1 MKRTL
6 LSFLIILCTA
16 LAVQAQPAP
25 VYTLK
30 SCLEQGLLNNYSLR
44 ITRNEQQVSKN
55 NATLANAG
63 YLPTLDLSTGYKG
76 TLDNTETKL
85 RTTGETTKENGVFDQ
100 TVDAGINL
108 SWTIFDGFN
117 ITANYQKLKELERQ
131 GETNTRIAIEDLI
144 ANIAAEYYNYV
155 QHTIR
160 LKNFRYAVSL
170 SKERLRIVEERY
182 HIGNFSRLDYQQAK
196 VDFNAD
202 SAQYMKQQ
210 ELLHTSRIQLN
221 ELMASED
228 VDRPFIVEDS
238 LINVSAK
245 LNFDELWNATL
256 QANAA
261 LLKAEQNNTLARLD
275 YKKASSRDYPYVKM
289 NGGYG
294 YTLNKYDISAN
305 SRRSNLG
312 LNFGVTVGFNLFD
325 GNRRR
330 ELRNAR
336 IAVQNARLEREQLEQ
351 ALRAD
356 LSNLWQAYQNNLQ
369 MLKLERQNLV
379 AAKENH
385 EIAMERYMLGNL
397 SGIEMREAQKSLLDA
412 EERILS
418 AEYDTKLCEISL
430 LQISGR
436 VELCLVLFLSLAK
449 IIVEITISVLPKI
462 KAKLNFSSKKITP
475 KNMLI
480 IASKVP
486 RIEAE
491 VEPISSIALSKRII
505 ENIVEIIDSPKY
517 EYMISKLNFKIIEF
531 VEAPYIINPSAAP
544 KQTYIVKTV

>member
-1 MKRTL
+1 MRTIFSTRKLLFLITTL
-6 LSFLIILCTA
+6 LFLSPLYGNTKREDP
-16 LAVQAQPAP
+16 QTP

-30 SCLEQGLLNNYSLR
+30 SCLEHGLLNNYALR
-44 ITRNEQQVSKN
+44 ITRNQEQLSKN
-55 NATLANAG
+55 NATAGNAG
-63 YLPTLDLSTGYKG
+63 YLPTLDLSAGYKG
-76 TLDNTETKL
+76 TIDNTETKL
-85 RTTGETTKENGVFDQ
+85 RATGDVTKDNNVFDQ
-100 TVDAGINL
+100 TLNAGINL
-108 SWTIFDGFN
+108 NWTIFDGFN

-155 QHTIR
+155 QQKIR

-170 SKERLRIVEERY
+170 SRERLRIVEERY

-202 SAQYMKQQ
+202 SAQYIKQQ

-221 ELMASED
+221 ELMANQD
-228 VDRPFIVEDS
+228 VDESFVILDS
-238 LINVSAK
+238 LISINEI
-245 LNFDELWNATL
+245 LNFKDLWTSTL
-256 QANAA
+256 QINAS
-261 LLKAEQNNTLARLD
+261 LLKAEQGNTLARLD
-275 YKKASSRDYPYVKM
+275 YKKVCARDYPYLKM

-305 SRRSNLG
+305 NRRSNLG
-312 LNFGVTVGFNLFD
+312 LNFGVTVGFKLFD

-330 ELRNAR
+330 ERRNANLA
-336 IAVQNARLEREQLEQ
+336 IHNARLEREQVEQ
-351 ALRAD
+351 SLRAD

-430 LQISGR
+430 LQISG
-436 VELCLVLFLSLAK
+436 
-449 IIVEITISVLPKI
+449 
-462 KAKLNFSSKKITP
+462 KATQYL
-475 KNMLI
+475 
-480 IASKVP
+480 
-486 RIEAE
+486 E
-491 VEPISSIALSKRII
+491 
-505 ENIVEIIDSPKY
+505 
-517 EYMISKLNFKIIEF
+517 
-531 VEAPYIINPSAAP
+531 
-544 KQTYIVKTV
+544 

>member
-1 MKRTL
+1 MKRIV
-6 LSFLIILCTA
+6 LIFIATACTA
-16 LAVQAQPAP
+16 LGLYAQPAP
-25 VYTLK
+25 TYTLK

-44 ITRNEQQVSKN
+44 IVRNEEQVSKN
-55 NATLANAG
+55 NATLGNAG
-63 YLPTLDLSTGYKG
+63 YLPTLDLSAGYKG
-76 TLDNTETKL
+76 TIDNTETKA
-85 RTTGETTKENGVFDQ
+85 RATGETTKDNGVFDQ
-100 TVDAGINL
+100 TLDAGINL
-108 SWTIFDGFN
+108 NWTIFDGFN
-117 ITANYQKLKELERQ
+117 ITANYQRLKELERQ

-155 QHTIR
+155 QQKIR

-221 ELMASED
+221 ELMANKD
-228 VDRPFIVEDS
+228 VDQPFIIQDS
-238 LINVSAK
+238 LINVTAS
-245 LNFDELWNATL
+245 LNFEELWNATL
-256 QANAA
+256 TINAS
-261 LLKAEQNNTLARLD
+261 LLRAEQNNTLARLD
-275 YKKASSRDYPYVKM
+275 YKKVCSRDYPYVKM

-330 ELRNAR
+330 ERKNAR
-336 IAVQNARLEREQLEQ
+336 MEREQLEQ

-369 MLKLERQNLV
+369 MLNLERQNLV

-430 LQISGR
+430 LQISG
-436 VELCLVLFLSLAK
+436 
-449 IIVEITISVLPKI
+449 
-462 KAKLNFSSKKITP
+462 
-475 KNMLI
+475 
-480 IASKVP
+480 KVA
-486 RIEAE
+486 R
-491 VEPISSIALSKRII
+491 
-505 ENIVEIIDSPKY
+505 
-517 EYMISKLNFKIIEF
+517 YME
-531 VEAPYIINPSAAP
+531 
-544 KQTYIVKTV
+544 